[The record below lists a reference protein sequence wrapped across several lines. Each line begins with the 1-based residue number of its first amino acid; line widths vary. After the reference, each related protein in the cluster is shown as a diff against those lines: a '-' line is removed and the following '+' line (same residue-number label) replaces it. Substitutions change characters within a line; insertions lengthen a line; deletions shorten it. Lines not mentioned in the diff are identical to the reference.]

1 MKQTLVR
8 YKTKPEQAA
17 ENERLIRQVFQEL
30 QAKSPNGVRY
40 LALKLDDGT
49 FIHFS
54 AVEGTDGPH
63 PITTLAAF
71 RSFQSAIKSRCMEP
85 PEAAGVTVIGNY
97 RMVGA

>member
-8 YKTKPEQAA
+8 YRTKPEQAE

-30 QAKSPNGVRY
+30 QARSPEGVRY

-54 AVEGTDGPH
+54 AVESMDSPH
-63 PITTLAAF
+63 PITALEAF
-71 RSFQSAIKSRCMEP
+71 RSFQSGIKSRCMEAP
-85 PEAAGVTVIGNY
+85 QARDATIVGNY
-97 RMVGA
+97 RMVGP